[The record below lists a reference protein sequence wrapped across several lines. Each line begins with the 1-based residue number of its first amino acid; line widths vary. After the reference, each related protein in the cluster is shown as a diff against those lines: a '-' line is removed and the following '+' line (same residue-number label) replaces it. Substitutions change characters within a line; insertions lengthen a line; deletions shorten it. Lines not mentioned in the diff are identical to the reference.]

1 MNAPLHREMP
11 AGTLDSA
18 QALNEVTQSW
28 DNNILS
34 ELKKYI
40 EIPAKSPAFDG
51 DWAAHGHI
59 ETVLRNAAQWV
70 EAQKVEGL
78 QLEIIRLPGRTPI
91 IFFEVAATR
100 AADQGSGQTVL
111 MYGHLDKQPEF

>member
-18 QALNEVTQSW
+18 RALGEVTQSW
-28 DNNILS
+28 DSSILP
-34 ELKKYI
+34 ELTKYI
-40 EIPAKSPAFDG
+40 EIPAKSPSFDA
-51 DWAAHGHI
+51 DWATHGHI

-78 QLEIIRLPGRTPI
+78 TLEIIRLPGRTPVM
-91 IFFEVAATR
+91 FFEVAATR
-100 AADQGSGQTVL
+100 AASEGSA
-111 MYGHLDKQPEF
+111 KRC